1 MEMGKGNPERR
12 VIGRKPSPVTGEL
25 CEGDAMFQ
33 GFDKMFDEMGA
44 SRTALFLVGIG
55 SFWAWIHAT
64 VTAPVFASPDSGYGI
79 FALSN
84 GCMVATLV
92 LIALVGRRRAVR
104 RHLRSLMV
112 FAAVLAC
119 AGTVCLGSAFLVDG
133 LIDVL
138 RVIGTVMTAVATAG
152 LIALWG
158 EGFVRFG
165 GTSALKYL
173 ALAALAVSFFLFL
186 LTSAFPGWMSL
197 AVVSFLPM
205 VSVLCLKFVLADD
218 LLARRENERRGQAR
232 VSALTMG
239 ALVKQKSFRRIL
251 LYIFAF
257 SVPLNFLN
265 MRIAENPPLGA
276 PPDWMLVFASLLLV
290 LGLVT
295 VAEALANRRNT
306 SILSVLIAVLA
317 TGALLAYLFIDH
329 VSSTVLNTCMYAGY
343 YLFLA
348 SFFFYLGS
356 YAQQFSYPAYLVF
369 VLGNASN
376 SLGLLAGSG
385 IGLVVS
391 RFLDPFSAVV
401 TIAIVYAVFLVGF
414 LVLPEARLVNFD
426 MISRVPDR
434 LVTDQA
440 DSSDMVGSIRMQS
453 HEAARVFGLS
463 SREEEV
469 LSYLL
474 RGRSLASISSEL
486 YISPNTVKT
495 HVNHLYK
502 KLDVH
507 TREELMKRVEELRE

>member
-1 MEMGKGNPERR
+1 MGKGNPERR

-25 CEGDAMFQ
+25 CEGDAMLQ

-44 SRTALFLVGIG
+44 SRAALFLVGIG

-92 LIALVGRRRAVR
+92 VIGLIGRERAVR
-104 RHLRSLMV
+104 GRLRSLMV
-112 FAAVLAC
+112 FAAALAC

-186 LTSAFPGWMSL
+186 LVSAFPGWVSL
-197 AVVSFLPM
+197 AVVSFLPA
-205 VSVLCLKFVLADD
+205 VSVLCLNRALADGF
-218 LLARRENERRGQAR
+218 LLRREDGSRESRQI
-232 VSALTMG
+232 SALTMG
-239 ALVKQKSFRRIL
+239 VLVKQKSFRRIL

-265 MRIAENPPLGA
+265 MRIAENPPAGA

-290 LGLVT
+290 LAFVT
-295 VAEALANRRNT
+295 VAEAFANRRNT
-306 SILSVLIAVLA
+306 SILSILIAVLA
-317 TGALLAYLFIDH
+317 TGALLAYLFVDH

-376 SLGLLAGSG
+376 SLGLLAGSA

-391 RFLDPFSAVV
+391 RFLDPFSAIV

-414 LVLPEARLVNFD
+414 LVLPEARMVNFD
-426 MISRVPDR
+426 MTSRVLKHGP
-434 LVTDQA
+434 A
-440 DSSDMVGSIRMQS
+440 EPAEPGDMVGSIRTQS
-453 HEAARVFGLS
+453 HEAARAFGLS

-474 RGRSLASISSEL
+474 RGRSLASIGAEL
-486 YISPNTVKT
+486 FISLNTVKT

-507 TREELMKRVEELRE
+507 TREELMKRVEDLRE